1 MKRILY
7 ALMALAA
14 LSFTSCKSDLLDTN
28 PTDQVSG
35 DTMLKTTDGGYMALN
50 GMIRYFWQ
58 WGQTT
63 TGNYHQCF
71 GPQSYN
77 LMADLMGEDMVMSAQ
92 GSGWFWF
99 DYLYN
104 VKSRWNS
111 TAWRSYDTWNYYYTI
126 ISNANYIING
136 KEGMTGSTEDIDY
149 IIGNAYAFRA
159 YSYAYCAM
167 IFARSYIGHED
178 RLSIPSTV

>member
-1 MKRILY
+1 
-7 ALMALAA
+7 MALAA

-104 VKSRWNS
+104 VKMEQHRMEIL
-111 TAWRSYDTWNYYYTI
+111 RHMELLLHHHLKRQLHHQRQGGYDRI
-126 ISNANYIING
+126 H
-136 KEGMTGSTEDIDY
+136 
-149 IIGNAYAFRA
+149 R
-159 YSYAYCAM
+159 
-167 IFARSYIGHED
+167 RH
-178 RLSIPSTV
+178 

>member
-1 MKRILY
+1 
-7 ALMALAA
+7 MALAA

-63 TGNYHQCF
+63 EGNYHQCF

-77 LMADLMGEDMVMSAQ
+77 LMADLMDV
-92 GSGWFWF
+92 
-99 DYLYN
+99 
-104 VKSRWNS
+104 R
-111 TAWRSYDTWNYYYTI
+111 
-126 ISNANYIING
+126 
-136 KEGMTGSTEDIDY
+136 TG
-149 IIGNAYAFRA
+149 
-159 YSYAYCAM
+159 
-167 IFARSYIGHED
+167 
-178 RLSIPSTV
+178 

>member
-63 TGNYHQCF
+63 TGNYHQCS
-71 GPQSYN
+71 GIRKKC
-77 LMADLMGEDMVMSAQ
+77 MA
-92 GSGWFWF
+92 
-99 DYLYN
+99 
-104 VKSRWNS
+104 KP
-111 TAWRSYDTWNYYYTI
+111 I
-126 ISNANYIING
+126 
-136 KEGMTGSTEDIDY
+136 
-149 IIGNAYAFRA
+149 
-159 YSYAYCAM
+159 
-167 IFARSYIGHED
+167 
-178 RLSIPSTV
+178 